1 VIKHVASN
9 DFGPPE
15 QTSFFSCGKYIL
27 IKYIG
32 ETAHIVHPL
41 DTQRYLSRV
50 AATGKEKLVDNVL
63 ALNSDHRKSESR
75 LEHGKIITSTAS
87 TRLGPNGAAIT
98 RQITIQNNHILLQS
112 DVTQKSKLR
121 PTENIRLAESIDLIT
136 LPDSLEN
143 VSKSIT
149 MRIMPE
155 SPDVQIV
162 VNKPPAV
169 RNMIVPGQRDSLPL
183 IICRD
188 TESLTLRHVAVA
200 TRPSKE
206 ILPQSS
212 RSFNPS

>member
-1 VIKHVASN
+1 
-9 DFGPPE
+9 
-15 QTSFFSCGKYIL
+15 L

-32 ETAHIVHPL
+32 ETAHVVHPL

-50 AATGKEKLVDNVL
+50 AATRREKLVDNVL
-63 ALNSDHRKSESR
+63 AQKADHRMSDNR
-75 LEHGKIITSTAS
+75 LELGKIITSTAS

-112 DVTQKSKLR
+112 DVTQKSKSQ
-121 PTENIRLAESIDLIT
+121 PTENVRLAESIDLIT

-143 VSKSIT
+143 VSKSTT
-149 MRIMPE
+149 MRLMPE
-155 SPDVQIV
+155 SSEVQIV

-169 RNMIVPGQRDSLPL
+169 RNMIVPGQQDNLPL

-188 TESLTLRHVAVA
+188 TESLALRHVAVA
-200 TRPSKE
+200 TGPSEE

-212 RSFNPS
+212 RFFRFLLDRLNLG